1 MTEAILYSFR
11 RCPYAIRA
19 RMALAYA
26 DIELEL
32 REILLKDKPDD
43 MLKHSP
49 KGTVPVLITADGQVI
64 DESLDVMLWAL
75 QQHDPNNW
83 SNQLDDSMALIQT
96 NDQQFKPLLDRYKYA
111 DRYPELSEEQHRALT
126 LPIIESLNQR
136 LQRHKY
142 LVDSNLTLADIAI
155 FPFIR
160 QYAFV
165 NKNWFDQLP
174 YSHLQKWLENLL
186 ASDLF
191 KQIMSKFKL
200 YNEGFRYDFPT
211 GNIIP

>member
-1 MTEAILYSFR
+1 MNKPILYTFR

-26 DIELEL
+26 GIQCEL
-32 REILLKDKPDD
+32 RELVLKDKPTD

-49 KGTVPVLITADGQVI
+49 KGTVPVLITSEGQVI

-75 QQHDPNNW
+75 AQHDPDNW
-83 SNQLDDSMALIQT
+83 LLNDTENAAWIEL

-111 DRYPELSEEQHRALT
+111 DRHPELTEQQHRELT
-126 LPIIESLNQR
+126 LPCIESLN
-136 LQRHKY
+136 
-142 LVDSNLTLADIAI
+142 DSLKNKPFLTGNQTGLADIAL

-165 NKNWFDQLP
+165 DKDWFDQLP
-174 YSHLQKWLENLL
+174 FNKLHQWLNQLL
-186 ASDLF
+186 NSEIF
-191 KQIMSKFKL
+191 NQVMKKYKTFNQGYTYKF
-200 YNEGFRYDFPT
+200 P
-211 GNIIP
+211 